1 MRVNI
6 KATNLELTQAISE
19 YLNKRVGALDK
30 FVNKDDESAM
40 AQVEVGKSTKHHQSG
55 DIFRAE
61 INLHIAGKD
70 LRAVAEKDNLY
81 AAIDEAKD
89 EMVREIT
96 SHKAKQRTLLRRGGA
111 RIKDFLR
118 GFYGGK
124 Q

>member
-1 MRVNI
+1 MRINI
-6 KATNLELTQAISE
+6 KATNLELTNAISDYVE
-19 YLNKRVGALDK
+19 KRVASLEK
-30 FVNKDDESAM
+30 FVDKNDESAI

-81 AAIDEAKD
+81 SAIDEAKD
-89 EMVREIT
+89 EMTREIT
-96 SHKAKQRTLLRRGGA
+96 SHKDRKRTLIRRGGA

-118 GFYGGK
+118 GFYK
-124 Q
+124 

>member
-1 MRVNI
+1 MRINI
-6 KATNLELTQAISE
+6 KATNLELTAAISD
-19 YLNKRVGALDK
+19 YTKKRVSSLEK
-30 FVNKDDESAM
+30 FINKNDESAM
-40 AQVEVGKSTKHHQSG
+40 ASVEVGKSTKHHQSG

-111 RIKDFLR
+111 KIKDFIR
-118 GFYGGK
+118 GFYK
-124 Q
+124 ER